1 MTPPRSPSPSPSRS
15 TPRSP
20 PRSPQAV
27 LTGLDRV
34 QADGYR
40 ALQGLRLGLICNPT
54 SVDASLHHLAD
65 LLSASEALKLVR
77 LFGPEHG
84 IRGEAQDMIAVDA
97 ITRDSRTGLPVV
109 SLYGSSEASLAP
121 RPEDLIGLDALVF
134 DIQDIGS
141 RYYTYVWTMA
151 LCMRAAQQA
160 SLKFIVLD
168 RPNPIEGVSLEG
180 PLVAPGWESFVGL
193 HPLPTRHGMTVGE
206 IARWLA
212 GERGVSPE
220 LEVVELQGWR
230 RRQLFDTTGLPWVPP
245 SPNMPTLDTALVYP
259 GQCLLEGTNLSEG
272 RGTTRPFE
280 IFGAPFIDP
289 HALAQRLEAF
299 GLTGL
304 RVRPLWFEPTF
315 QKFAKKRCG
324 GLMLHVVDRSTFQPV
339 LTSLCLL
346 AAVRELWPEQLQWRT
361 EPYEFVGNR
370 LAIDLLFGSDR
381 PRLAL
386 ENGATPAT
394 IAEGWQGELQRF
406 RRLRERYLLYPD

>member
-1 MTPPRSPSPSPSRS
+1 MSSVAPASHS
-15 TPRSP
+15 
-20 PRSPQAV
+20 V
-27 LTGLDRV
+27 VVTGLDRL
-34 QADGYR
+34 QADGFR
-40 ALQGLRLGLICNPT
+40 ALRGLGLWLICNHT
-54 SVDASLHHLAD
+54 SVDRSLQHLAD
-65 LLSASEALKLVR
+65 LLRASPGVELRR

-84 IRGEAQDMIAVDA
+84 IRGEAQDMIAVDRTA
-97 ITRDSRTGLPVV
+97 QDSRTGLPVV
-109 SLYGSSEASLAP
+109 SLYGTSEDSLAP
-121 RPEDLIGLDALVF
+121 RPEDLSGLDALVF

-168 RPNPIEGVSLEG
+168 RPNPIDGLTLEG
-180 PLVAPGWESFVGL
+180 PLVASGWESFVGL
-193 HPLPTRHGMTVGE
+193 HPLPIRHAMTAGE

-220 LEVVELQGWR
+220 LEVIELQGWR
-230 RRQLFDTTGLPWVPP
+230 RRQLFDTCGLPWVPP
-245 SPNMPTLDTALVYP
+245 SPNMPTLDTALCYP

-299 GLTGL
+299 GLEGL

-315 QKFAKKRCG
+315 QKFAKKICG
-324 GLMLHVVDRSTFQPV
+324 GLMLHVVDRSAFQPV
-339 LTSLCLL
+339 FTSLCLL
-346 AAVRELWPEQLQWRT
+346 AAVRELWPEQMAWRT

-386 ENGATPAT
+386 ENGASPAA

>member
-1 MTPPRSPSPSPSRS
+1 VTPPRSPS
-15 TPRSP
+15 RSP
-20 PRSPQAV
+20 PVV
-27 LTGLDRV
+27 LTGLDRLK
-34 QADGYR
+34 ADGFR
-40 ALQGLRLGLICNPT
+40 ALRGLRLGLICNPT
-54 SVDASLHHLAD
+54 SVDSSLRHLAD

-97 ITRDSRTGLPVV
+97 VTRDSRTGLPVV
-109 SLYGSSEASLAP
+109 SLYGSSEASLTP
-121 RPEDLIGLDALVF
+121 RPEDLGGLDALVF

-168 RPNPIEGVSLEG
+168 RPNPIDGVTLEG
-180 PLVAPGWESFVGL
+180 PLVTSGWESFVGL

-212 GERGVSPE
+212 GERGISPE
-220 LEVVELQGWR
+220 LEVVELEGWR

-280 IFGAPFIDP
+280 IFGAPFVDP

-299 GLTGL
+299 GLMGL

-346 AAVRELWPEQLQWRT
+346 SAVRELWPEQLEWRT
-361 EPYEFVGNR
+361 QPYEFVGNR

-386 ENGATPAT
+386 ENGATPAA
-394 IAEGWQGELQRF
+394 IAAGWEGELQQF
-406 RRLRERYLLYPD
+406 RRLRERYLLYPE